1 MSLLKRIFLLMIG
14 FIFLSGCSGI
24 GHTPGN
30 TPSPSVLFSISL
42 PSKKVEFKQP
52 AASITVEPNFSASQE
67 METPAV
73 FAPPP
78 REIDFWKE
86 ALFPPGR

>member
-1 MSLLKRIFLLMIG
+1 MTG
-14 FIFLSGCSGI
+14 FIFLSGCAGI